1 MQDRPTALELLE
13 AVRSFIE
20 DDVVPVLDGRRRFR
34 ALVAANVL
42 AIVRREWEGEEAA
55 LLDEWEGLVT
65 LLGDEPGQP
74 PARLGALREAVRTLD
89 EELARRIRAGEADT
103 GPWRDA
109 VRAHVRDAVLEK
121 LRVANPRF
129 VGGESR

>member
-1 MQDRPTALELLE
+1 MQDRPTALELLD
-13 AVRSFIE
+13 AVRTFLE
-20 DDVVPVLDGRRRFR
+20 DDVVPALEGRRRFH

-55 LLDEWEGLVT
+55 LLREWEELRT
-65 LLGDEPGQP
+65 LLGHEPSAP
-74 PARLGALREAVRTLD
+74 PARDAALRDEVR
-89 EELARRIRAGEADT
+89 ELTGELGERIRKGEADA

-109 VRAHVRDAVLEK
+109 VRAHVRRQIVEK

-129 VGGESR
+129 VGAG